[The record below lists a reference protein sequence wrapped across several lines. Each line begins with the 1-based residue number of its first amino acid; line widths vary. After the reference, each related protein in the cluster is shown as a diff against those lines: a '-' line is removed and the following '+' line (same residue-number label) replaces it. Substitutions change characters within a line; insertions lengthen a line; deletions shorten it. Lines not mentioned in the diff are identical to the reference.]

1 MEKIV
6 QRSSVEALA
15 ALMRGRRTL
24 ALSGAG
30 ISTESGIPDYR
41 GPDGVLR
48 ARHPMQYREFVGSEE
63 ARRRYWSRS
72 AVGWARLTQALPNP
86 GHAALA
92 RLEGAGVVIGI
103 ITQNVDG
110 LHQAAGS
117 RRVLELHGSL
127 AEVRCLTCG
136 RTETRVHFRDR
147 LLGGNPG
154 WEPAQ
159 AAAAPDGDAE
169 LAAAERGLV
178 TIPACVH
185 CGGVMKPDVVFF
197 GENVPGR
204 RVEEA
209 WSMLSDAEMLLVV
222 GSSLAVFSGFR
233 FVERAARDGKP
244 VAIVNQGL
252 TRGDDLA
259 AVRIE
264 GRLGDVLPRLAE
276 SLAVL

>member
-1 MEKIV
+1 
-6 QRSSVEALA
+6 
-15 ALMRGRRTL
+15 MRGRKTL
-24 ALSGAG
+24 VLSGAG

-41 GPDGVLR
+41 GPQGTLR
-48 ARHPMQYREFVGSEE
+48 SRLPMQYREFVGSEE

-72 AVGWARLTQALPNP
+72 AVGWSRLTLAKPNA

-92 RLEGAGVVIGI
+92 RLEESGAVTGV

-117 RRVLELHGSL
+117 RRVLELHGTLS
-127 AEVRCLTCG
+127 EVRCLACG
-136 RTETRVHFRDR
+136 RTEKRERYRDR
-147 LLGGNPG
+147 LLAENPG
-154 WEPAQ
+154 WTPAEPRTAR
-159 AAAAPDGDAE
+159 AAPDGDAE
-169 LAAAERGLV
+169 LAAGESPLLSV
-178 TIPACVH
+178 PACVH
-185 CGGVMKPDVVFF
+185 CNGVMKPDVVFF

-209 WSMLSDAEMLLVV
+209 WSMLAEADVLLVV

-233 FVERAARDGKP
+233 FVERAAREGKP
-244 VAIVNQGL
+244 LAIVNQGL

-264 GRLGDVLPRLAE
+264 GRLGDMLPLLADI
-276 SLAVL
+276 LVA